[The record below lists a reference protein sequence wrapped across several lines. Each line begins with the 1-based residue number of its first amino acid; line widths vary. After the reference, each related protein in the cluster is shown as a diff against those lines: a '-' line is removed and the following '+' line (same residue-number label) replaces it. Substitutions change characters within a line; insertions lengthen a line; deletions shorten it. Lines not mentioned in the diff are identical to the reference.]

1 MIKNQ
6 QRVQLA
12 NNLTQPF
19 YGHSGLQNYDQ
30 RAILGQIT
38 ESAER
43 ARAIKFGG
51 AKESMNENFQA
62 YEPERN
68 MEENM
73 VQLHLKE
80 QVEKLKTKISDLTEE
95 RDKTIQQFEANEKVW
110 KTKNTKSQNDLK
122 GFLEMNQSLKDD
134 NKDLMIQLDKYIKR
148 VKQLE
153 NEVDR
158 EKEEVKR
165 VELSLHDLKKDKQE
179 MQDQVADY
187 KAEVQKLSK
196 KQVELQVS

>member
-1 MIKNQ
+1 M
-6 QRVQLA
+6 
-12 NNLTQPF
+12 
-19 YGHSGLQNYDQ
+19 
-30 RAILGQIT
+30 
-38 ESAER
+38 
-43 ARAIKFGG
+43 
-51 AKESMNENFQA
+51 
-62 YEPERN
+62 
-68 MEENM
+68 
-73 VQLHLKE
+73 
-80 QVEKLKTKISDLTEE
+80 
-95 RDKTIQQFEANEKVW
+95 W

-179 MQDQVADY
+179 MQD
-187 KAEVQKLSK
+187 
-196 KQVELQVS
+196 

>member
-1 MIKNQ
+1 M
-6 QRVQLA
+6 
-12 NNLTQPF
+12 
-19 YGHSGLQNYDQ
+19 
-30 RAILGQIT
+30 
-38 ESAER
+38 
-43 ARAIKFGG
+43 
-51 AKESMNENFQA
+51 
-62 YEPERN
+62 
-68 MEENM
+68 
-73 VQLHLKE
+73 
-80 QVEKLKTKISDLTEE
+80 
-95 RDKTIQQFEANEKVW
+95 W
-110 KTKNTKSQNDLK
+110 KSKNTKSQNDLK

-165 VELSLHDLKKDKQE
+165 VELSLHDLKKDKQD

-196 KQVELQVS
+196 KQVEL

>member
-1 MIKNQ
+1 
-6 QRVQLA
+6 
-12 NNLTQPF
+12 
-19 YGHSGLQNYDQ
+19 
-30 RAILGQIT
+30 
-38 ESAER
+38 
-43 ARAIKFGG
+43 
-51 AKESMNENFQA
+51 MNENFQA

-165 VELSLHDLKKDKQE
+165 VELSLHDLKKDKQD